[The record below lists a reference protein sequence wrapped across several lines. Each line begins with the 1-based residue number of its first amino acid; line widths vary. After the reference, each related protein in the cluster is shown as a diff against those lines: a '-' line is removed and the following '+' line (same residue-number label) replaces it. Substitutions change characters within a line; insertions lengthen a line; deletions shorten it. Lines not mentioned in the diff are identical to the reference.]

1 MKKLLLTVMLATFA
15 FSLTSCGVGLTKE
28 QKAFYDSCV
37 KLGNSNVVGKGLVKA
52 AYSLHKKGDWPDH
65 NAVSQMCDTMA
76 RKIPD
81 LSKVKLK

>member
-1 MKKLLLTVMLATFA
+1 MKKILLIAVGAIFA

-52 AYSLHKKGDWPDH
+52 AYSLHKKGDWPDY
-65 NAVSQMCDTMA
+65 NTVSQMCDTMA

-81 LSKVKLK
+81 LSKVNLK